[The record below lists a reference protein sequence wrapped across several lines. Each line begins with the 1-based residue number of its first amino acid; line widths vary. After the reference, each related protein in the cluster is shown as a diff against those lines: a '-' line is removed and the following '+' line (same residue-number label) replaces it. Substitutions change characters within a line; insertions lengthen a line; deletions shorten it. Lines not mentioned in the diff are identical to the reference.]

1 MWSVEEGRRADV
13 GRLSPGDAIVT
24 GEARVTVDTKSNSDL
39 ERLFQTCKIQS
50 NHPVFGGGG
59 GGDGG
64 RVAKVFFVSKRI
76 RVG

>member
-1 MWSVEEGRRADV
+1 M

-24 GEARVTVDTKSNSDL
+24 GEAIVTVDTKSNSDL

-50 NHPVFGGGG
+50 NHPGFGGGG
-59 GGDGG
+59 GRGGDGCW
-64 RVAKVFFVSKRI
+64 VAKVFFVSKRI